1 MSSLPPNMSEHH
13 RRLRR
18 PRRGRNFLLAIVAA
32 MLAGP
37 VLAAKAHEHGVARID
52 LAVEPTR
59 ITVLLEMPMDGM
71 AGFERAPRD
80 DAERK
85 AVDAALGRLR
95 DAAALFAI
103 DPAAQCKPG
112 PVLLTSAVLG
122 LGPVAAPA
130 GGRSDGHADIDA
142 SYEFICADG
151 FRAGF
156 VEVGLFEAFARLQR
170 VEIQAVTRKGQIKAT
185 LKRPSTRLTL
195 AR

>member
-1 MSSLPPNMSEHH
+1 MFKF
-13 RRLRR
+13 RRR
-18 PRRGRNFLLAIVAA
+18 PLPGLNALLVVVVAL
-32 MLAGP
+32 LAGP

-52 LAVEPTR
+52 IAAEPAR
-59 ITVLLEMPMDGM
+59 ITVLLEMPMDGL

-85 AVDAALGRLR
+85 LVDAALGRLR

-103 DPAAQCKPG
+103 DPAASCKPG
-112 PVLLTSAVLG
+112 PVVLTSAVLG
-122 LGPVAAPA
+122 LGPAAAPA
-130 GGRSDGHADIDA
+130 GGKSDGHADVNA
-142 SYEFICADG
+142 SYEFTCADG

-156 VEVGLFEAFARLQR
+156 VEVGLFEAFSRLQR